1 MIDALVN
8 RIKDA
13 YFDLERDSARRG
25 RFATMTQ
32 AFTPGAIN
40 FSPSQV
46 AEQFPPN
53 TPLGPQVVPEM
64 GMGVPEMG
72 APAAPPPQPSLLDRI
87 GASR

>member
-32 AFTPGAIN
+32 AFTPGAIIPP
-40 FSPSQV
+40 PSTVPQM
-46 AEQFPPN
+46 APN
-53 TPLGPQVVPEM
+53 TPLGPQPNMGAPMPEM
-64 GMGVPEMG
+64 GTE
-72 APAAPPPQPSLLDRI
+72 APAPAPQPSILEML